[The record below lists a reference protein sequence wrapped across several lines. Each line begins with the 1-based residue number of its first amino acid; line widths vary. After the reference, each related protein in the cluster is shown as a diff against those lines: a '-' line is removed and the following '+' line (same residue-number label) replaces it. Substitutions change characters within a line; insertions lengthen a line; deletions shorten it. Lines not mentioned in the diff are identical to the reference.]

1 MTPSNGAPREG
12 DPRDVDEEFA
22 RLLEAEGV
30 VLPPGQ
36 APSEPAAT
44 DKGERHRLGSPDS
57 PGELP
62 TEEQRARA
70 RAVHPALGRPAK
82 SPAELDDDDDL
93 YDRDAWMGDFVPPD
107 PDLPEPSSRALWSW
121 TALVGGVL
129 MLLVVAVSP
138 SLPTWVGGI
147 GGIAALGGIV
157 SLLMRAPRHREDDGV
172 EV

>member
-1 MTPSNGAPREG
+1 MTGTGGAAPR
-12 DPRDVDEEFA
+12 DPRDVDAEFA

-36 APSEPAAT
+36 APLEPPAR
-44 DKGERHRLGSPDS
+44 DDEDRHGLQSPDS
-57 PGELP
+57 PSEPP
-62 TEEQRARA
+62 TQEQRDRA
-70 RAVHPALGRPAK
+70 RAVHPSLGRPVDLP
-82 SPAELDDDDDL
+82 PALEDDDDL

-107 PDLPEPSSRALWSW
+107 PDLPQPSSRALWSW
-121 TALVGGVL
+121 TALIGGVL
-129 MLLVVAVSP
+129 ALLVVAVSP
-138 SLPTWVGGI
+138 SLPTWMGGI

>member
-1 MTPSNGAPREG
+1 MTPGSGAPRGG
-12 DPRDVDEEFA
+12 DPRDVDDEFA

-36 APSEPAAT
+36 APSEPAAA
-44 DKGERHRLGSPDS
+44 DEGERHRLRSPDC
-57 PGELP
+57 PDEPP

-70 RAVHPALGRPAK
+70 RAVHPARGRPMK
-82 SPAELDDDDDL
+82 SPRELGEDDV